1 MYICSNK
8 NVRMIKICKNCN
20 RSLNESEFYISGN
33 YKNKISR
40 LNTCKKCTNQLRKNY
55 NKNYRKQNKDVVN
68 ANKRRYFKERMN
80 DVEIRNS
87 INLGQRERYSKYA
100 IKRLWVNAKK
110 RAETK
115 NLKFN
120 LELKDIIIPEFCP
133 ILNIP
138 IFTGSKNNYDNSPSL
153 DRINNEFGYIKENV
167 KVISTLANTM
177 KNKAT
182 VEQLL
187 MFSKNI
193 ITYLNNKDIV
203 RTIENNN
210 L

>member
-1 MYICSNK
+1 MKICNKCNK
-8 NVRMIKICKNCN
+8 N
-20 RSLNESEFYISGN
+20 LEDSEFYVSGK

-40 LNTCKKCTNQLRKNY
+40 LNTCKKCTNQKRKEY
-55 NKNYRKQNKDVVN
+55 TKAYRIKNRDSVN
-68 ANKRRYFKERMN
+68 ENKRRYYKKRMDN
-80 DVEIRNS
+80 VEIRS
-87 INLGQRERYSKYA
+87 SVNLNQKERYSKYA
-100 IKRLWVNAKK
+100 IKRLWLNAKK

-115 NLKFN
+115 NLDFN
-120 LELKDIIIPEFCP
+120 IELEDLTIPEFCP

-138 IFTGSKNNYDNSPSL
+138 IFTGSKSNYDNSPSL
-153 DRINNEFGYIKENV
+153 DRINNELGYVKGNI

-182 VEQLL
+182 IEQLL
-187 MFSKNI
+187 TFSKNI

-203 RTIENNN
+203 RTIENSN